1 MTLSNSTSQYITVSV
16 LTARAVSIVL
26 DEDDGAE
33 GAEGAEEEEE
43 EEDEGAESGDRS
55 CDTPN

>member
-33 GAEGAEEEEE
+33 GAEEEEE